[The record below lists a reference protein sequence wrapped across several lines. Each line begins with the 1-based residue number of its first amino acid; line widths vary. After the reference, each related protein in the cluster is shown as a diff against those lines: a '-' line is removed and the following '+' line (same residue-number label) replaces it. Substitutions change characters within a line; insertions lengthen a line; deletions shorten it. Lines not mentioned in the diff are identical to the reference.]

1 MPLSYPLDDP
11 RDDDVTIGSILK
23 RSATTN
29 SRLPGTLLRNHSIKE
44 LVKSTSNTWNKNL
57 NDPQPA
63 QPQQGN
69 EEDEELKL
77 ALQRAWAVLDAEQS
91 PQQTENQRIEVKKN
105 KKRRF

>member
-63 QPQQGN
+63 QPNIPLVDGGNSPYDAFFSFCCFLGNKCKRQQI
-69 EEDEELKL
+69 
-77 ALQRAWAVLDAEQS
+77 LDIVY
-91 PQQTENQRIEVKKN
+91 T
-105 KKRRF
+105 